1 MQLCLRGI
9 RNQVREETLGREKS
23 GQRDKRVIDR
33 QTDKHF
39 LQSTCFLQT
48 PSERAP
54 QKRQYAAGSHI
65 IQNRQSPDFQN
76 VRDTGLMATCNYQ
89 LTREAH
95 VQLQGSGVAL
105 LGLCAE

>member
-23 GQRDKRVIDR
+23 GQRDRESDR

-76 VRDTGLMATCNYQ
+76 VRDTGLMARCNYE
-89 LTREAH
+89 LIRGAH
-95 VQLQGSGVAL
+95 VRRQGSGVAL
-105 LGLCAE
+105 LGLCAK